1 MMEVSMTE
9 EKRGPG
15 RPPKAETIK
24 CVVLRDYWD
33 EAGERVPAGTEVD
46 MPIADAMDGVEA
58 GTLSRVK
65 AAKK

>member
-1 MMEVSMTE
+1 MA
-9 EKRGPG
+9 EK
-15 RPPKAETIK
+15 TIK

-46 MPIADAMDGVEA
+46 MPVADVMDGVEA
-58 GTLSRVK
+58 GNLSRVK